1 MSCVIPGT
9 HTSFALGD
17 RLCGKLDLGCKC
29 SFAVRLPV
37 GCNAVMTRATNKKVH
52 GERMRHR
59 GNNRGRI
66 ILHHRVGSWKTR
78 APVIDTDTSRDDAL
92 RSVQH
97 V

>member
-1 MSCVIPGT
+1 MSCVVPGT
-9 HTSFALGD
+9 YTSFALGD
-17 RLCGKLDLGCKC
+17 RLCGKLDLGCRC

-52 GERMRHR
+52 GES
-59 GNNRGRI
+59 I
-66 ILHHRVGSWKTR
+66 EATTVDASCLHHRVGSWKTR